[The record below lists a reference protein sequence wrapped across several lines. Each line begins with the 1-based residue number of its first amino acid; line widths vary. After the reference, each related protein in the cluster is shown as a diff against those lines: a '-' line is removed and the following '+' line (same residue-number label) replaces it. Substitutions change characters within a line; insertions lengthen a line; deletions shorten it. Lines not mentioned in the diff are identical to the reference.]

1 MAASSPP
8 AAARISTMM
17 SFSSAGSAG
26 MSMNLMSSS
35 SWGSLASMEAISSWA
50 NSFMS
55 ASESISLAASKSSH
69 GAARTRRA
77 FLASGPWEA
86 YSLARRLY
94 SF

>member
-55 ASESISLAASKSSH
+55 ASESISLAASKSSM
-69 GAARTRRA
+69 ALTYSAA

>member
-1 MAASSPP
+1 
-8 AAARISTMM
+8 
-17 SFSSAGSAG
+17 

-35 SWGSLASMEAISSWA
+35 SWGNRPSMEAISSWA

-55 ASESISLAASKSSH
+55 ASESISLAASKSSM
-69 GAARTRRA
+69 AATYSAA

-86 YSLARRLY
+86 YSLASRLY